1 MGKCV
6 VYVCLILCVGEN
18 SHIRGYCC
26 MGTLHTPPQC
36 HNVAHMCER
45 THAHTHR
52 LFVVIQSY
60 DVHAVREIAA
70 EHSQFETP
78 CAGSLL
84 LHCDH
89 HSTLVCPELSSAA
102 GYEPIAALV

>member
-1 MGKCV
+1 
-6 VYVCLILCVGEN
+6 
-18 SHIRGYCC
+18 
-26 MGTLHTPPQC
+26 
-36 HNVAHMCER
+36 MCER

-70 EHSQFETP
+70 EHTQFETP

-89 HSTLVCPELSSAA
+89 HSTLVCPELSSSA
-102 GYEPIAALV
+102 GYEPIAARVKPLLSKVVLVQEGTGSGRV